1 MTLGD
6 LKIEQDSDWGDIVYL
21 ATNTPN
27 GIFTYN
33 GNEYTVCSSGL
44 AMLRR
49 VQPFIGH
56 PRFMPFFRDVVA
68 PSIGIT
74 PSAPKGKTLLEVTQE
89 AVVIL
94 YALDLYMN
102 EYEYFI
108 FEGHKYKFNYPAD
121 HTAHRKFC
129 SQISTKLFL
138 EPVDFTD
145 SDTLKMMSKLA
156 NQVYCE
162 EM

>member
-1 MTLGD
+1 MNLGD
-6 LKIEQDSDWGDIVYL
+6 LKIEQDSDWEDIVYS

-27 GIFTYN
+27 GTFTYN
-33 GNEYTVCSSGL
+33 GNAYTVCSSGL
-44 AMLRR
+44 SMLRR

-56 PRFMPFFRDVVA
+56 PRFMPFFRDDVA
-68 PSIGIT
+68 LNIGIT
-74 PSAPKGKTLLEVTQE
+74 PLAPKGKTLLEVTQE

-94 YALDLYMN
+94 NALDLYLN
-102 EYEYFI
+102 EYAYFI
-108 FEGHKYKFNYPAD
+108 FKGHKYKFNYPAD

-138 EPVDFTD
+138 EPVDFAD
-145 SDTLKMMSKLA
+145 FDTLKMMSELA

>member
-1 MTLGD
+1 M
-6 LKIEQDSDWGDIVYL
+6 YF
-21 ATNTPN
+21 ATNTPD
-27 GIFTYN
+27 GTFTYN
-33 GNEYTVCSSGL
+33 GNEYTVSSPGL

-68 PSIGIT
+68 FNIGIT
-74 PSAPKGKTLLEVTQE
+74 PLAPKGKTLVEVTQE

-102 EYEYFI
+102 EYEYFVHD
-108 FEGHKYKFNYPAD
+108 GRKYKFNYPAD
-121 HTAHRKFC
+121 HIAHRNFC

-138 EPVDFTD
+138 NPIDFAD
-145 SDTLKMMSKLA
+145 FDTLKMMSELA

-162 EM
+162 EV

>member
-6 LKIEQDSDWGDIVYL
+6 LEIKQDSDWEDIVYF

-27 GIFTYN
+27 GTFTYN

-68 PSIGIT
+68 FSIGIT
-74 PSAPKGKTLLEVTQE
+74 PPAPKGKTLLEVTQE

-94 YALDLYMN
+94 YALELYKN

-108 FEGHKYKFNYPAD
+108 FKGHKYKFNYPAD

-145 SDTLKMMSKLA
+145 FDTLKMISELA
-156 NQVYCE
+156 NQVHCE